1 VRAAP
6 RAFLSVDEAAGL
18 VRATQASGGV
28 VVFAE
33 GIFDLLHPGYVRHL
47 QAAKALGTFLLVGVE
62 SDATA
67 RPFVGPL
74 NNERERAEIL
84 LALACV
90 DAVVLVDGQAIR
102 ELLGV
107 IRPDVAVA
115 HGDGE
120 DVGVDPLGFR
130 LVRIP
135 VSRDYSIGALI
146 QRVKALQRG

>member
-1 VRAAP
+1 VRTPP
-6 RAFLSVDEAAGL
+6 RAFLSVSEAAGI
-18 VRATQASGGV
+18 VRTTQASGGV

-33 GIFDLLHPGYVRHL
+33 GIFDLLHPGYVRYL
-47 QAAKALGTFLLVGVE
+47 QDAKALGTFLLVGVE

-67 RPFVGPL
+67 RSFIGPL

-84 LALACV
+84 LALGCV

-102 ELLGV
+102 QLLGV

-115 HGDGE
+115 QGE
-120 DVGVDPLGFR
+120 GEARVDPLGFR
-130 LVRIP
+130 LVRIASSP
-135 VSRDYSIGALI
+135 DYSIGDLV